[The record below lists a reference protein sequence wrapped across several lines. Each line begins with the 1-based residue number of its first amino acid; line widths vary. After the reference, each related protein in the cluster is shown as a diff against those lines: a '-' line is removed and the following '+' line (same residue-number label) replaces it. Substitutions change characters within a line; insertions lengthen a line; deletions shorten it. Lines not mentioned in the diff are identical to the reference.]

1 MFRSLGGAIG
11 AEPNPH
17 LIAERAVRA
26 TVKDGQAMQLRVHE
40 LAKELGVSSR
50 DLLLACSE
58 YGEFVKSAS
67 SGLPP
72 RIVEKLRADLGSRSH
87 RFNAQDYGNS
97 ARTHSLADVGDGGF
111 ASAYE
116 KARGASRIS
125 TYKSHEPG
133 AIETAIYRY
142 AINPGRVKKGRHTPE
157 ERDRAERLTR
167 WWASTWLPDVV
178 DWIELSHGEHRDV
191 AVRLSQLGL
200 TAADAALK
208 LGFGRIDPIRAPI
221 FERVASGTLGFKD
234 AVLQVREFRLREQ
247 ASGS

>member
-1 MFRSLGGAIG
+1 ML
-11 AEPNPH
+11 
-17 LIAERAVRA
+17 
-26 TVKDGQAMQLRVHE
+26 K
-40 LAKELGVSSR
+40 
-50 DLLLACSE
+50 
-58 YGEFVKSAS
+58 
-67 SGLPP
+67 
-72 RIVEKLRADLGSRSH
+72 
-87 RFNAQDYGNS
+87 DYGNS

-133 AIETAIYRY
+133 AIEIAILARY

-208 LGFGRIDPIRAPI
+208 LGFGRIDPSAPRSSSGSRAAHWASRTQSFRYANFVFASRRPGP
-221 FERVASGTLGFKD
+221 ER
-234 AVLQVREFRLREQ
+234 FRLLPPL
-247 ASGS
+247 AP